1 MFCLLVIPS
10 YPKVTEY
17 MNEHKIAPVG
27 CIELYPYGPEDI
39 QYIMYFDHKEIF
51 DELQESSFVAANE
64 L

>member
-1 MFCLLVIPS
+1 
-10 YPKVTEY
+10 

-51 DELQESSFVAANE
+51 DELQESSFVAANG